1 MSIRLI
7 ALDMDGTLLS
17 GDHMSISDRTVKVLR
32 AAANR
37 GIYIVPASGRTMSQ
51 LPEVLRRLDC
61 VRYSITANG
70 AAVMDLRNKQP
81 LFTSLIPPEP
91 SANLLRMAEEIPWLN
106 SETYYGGNAFLEP
119 KGQRFLDSAPLP
131 PAFKKQ
137 LSSFRTYLQTLRP
150 LMGLPLEKMRFNRIP
165 EEHMEE
171 FRSLLK
177 KAGTFQESYDGPDC
191 LELNAPGTSKG
202 AALQELCRRLGILR
216 EETMAF
222 GDSNNDLT
230 MLQWAGYSFAMA
242 NGTEEIKQAAAYLA
256 PSNTED
262 GVAQKVEEFL
272 QIRPVKSSAPLI
284 RNMICYNRGDRKSVQ
299 HFLKVLGYAKAIG
312 ELEGLDPGTQHIL
325 ETAAILHDVG
335 IKPALEKYKSSAG
348 PYQEMEGPAP
358 AREMLIQLQYDPAV
372 IDRVCYLIAHHHTYS
387 DIYGADYQILVEAD
401 FLVNLDEGKSS
412 AIEAENV
419 KTSIFKT
426 AAGQLFLEEL
436 FLR

>member
-1 MSIRLI
+1 M
-7 ALDMDGTLLS
+7 
-17 GDHMSISDRTVKVLR
+17 
-32 AAANR
+32 
-37 GIYIVPASGRTMSQ
+37 
-51 LPEVLRRLDC
+51 
-61 VRYSITANG
+61 
-70 AAVMDLRNKQP
+70 
-81 LFTSLIPPEP
+81 
-91 SANLLRMAEEIPWLN
+91 
-106 SETYYGGNAFLEP
+106 
-119 KGQRFLDSAPLP
+119 
-131 PAFKKQ
+131 
-137 LSSFRTYLQTLRP
+137 
-150 LMGLPLEKMRFNRIP
+150 
-165 EEHMEE
+165 
-171 FRSLLK
+171 
-177 KAGTFQESYDGPDC
+177 
-191 LELNAPGTSKG
+191 
-202 AALQELCRRLGILR
+202 
-216 EETMAF
+216 
-222 GDSNNDLT
+222 
-230 MLQWAGYSFAMA
+230 
-242 NGTEEIKQAAAYLA
+242 
-256 PSNTED
+256 
-262 GVAQKVEEFL
+262 AQKVEEFL

-284 RNMICYNRGDRKSVQ
+284 RNMICYHRGDRKSVQ

-312 ELEGLDPGTQHIL
+312 ELEGLDAGTQHIL